1 MKFHF
6 YVSVFNQID
15 KFWAYSPGFS
25 FKTSVPVAVSES
37 EEDGGS
43 GVWRDWVRGPVNY
56 PVHVTFI
63 PTPSLIQFL
72 SIHSG

>member
-1 MKFHF
+1 M
-6 YVSVFNQID
+6 SLI
-15 KFWAYSPGFS
+15 S
-25 FKTSVPVAVSES
+25 VSES

-43 GVWRDWVRGPVNY
+43 GVWRDWVMGPVNY